1 MTEIQS
7 KDLKIFE
14 EAIINKDLKT
24 IAKIIKDKPS
34 IVNEKDTQGKLFLNL
49 AIETDNKIVALLVES
64 GADVNMLDTLGFTP
78 IYNMIKS
85 IEIFLTYDV
94 PTEEIFQTF
103 QAIVARGATLNV
115 QDRRGNTPINYIAQ
129 RAKGIRSL
137 NDVYTKV
144 GKMLLTLDK
153 NVSETIQIKNNMG
166 KSPLDYLSRNGNVIL
181 RDAVFAKLPHIQ
193 EAINRT
199 IAETEAATKKILDST
214 SDKALS

>member
-7 KDLKIFE
+7 KDVKAFE
-14 EAIINKDLKT
+14 EAIKNKDLKT
-24 IAKIIKDKPS
+24 IAKILKDKPS

-49 AIETDNKIVALLVES
+49 AIEIDNKVAILLIES
-64 GADVNMLDTLGFTP
+64 GADVNKLDTLGFTP
-78 IYNMIKS
+78 IYNAIKS
-85 IEIFLTYDV
+85 IDIFLTYDV
-94 PTEEIFQTF
+94 SAEEIFQTF
-103 QAIVARGATLNV
+103 QTMITRGATLSV

-137 NDVYTKV
+137 NDIYTKV
-144 GKMLLTLDK
+144 AKMLLALDK
-153 NVSETIQIKNNMG
+153 NASTTIQIKNNMG

-181 RDAVFAKLPHIQ
+181 RDAVFSKLPHIQ